1 MIHGLMVAA
10 AATGLKDPEVEYC
23 ELLTDKFN
31 AAVGSAISGSYKV
44 VPPPPAPPVPLP
56 PVVDGPDPVGGVGVE
71 VGIFCNHSSTKF
83 VELHL
88 VVLTL
93 GLTETTTVEL

>member
-1 MIHGLMVAA
+1 MHGLMVAVA
-10 AATGLKDPEVEYC
+10 GPDAGLKDPEVEYC
-23 ELLTDKFN
+23 ALFTDKFN
-31 AAVGSAISGSYKV
+31 AAVGVVIISGSYKV
-44 VPPPPAPPVPLP
+44 VP

>member
-1 MIHGLMVAA
+1 MIHGLMVAVA
-10 AATGLKDPEVEYC
+10 ADAGLKDPEEEYC
-23 ELLTDKFN
+23 VLLTDKFN
-31 AAVGSAISGSYKV
+31 AAVGVVVISGSYKV
-44 VPPPPAPPVPLP
+44 VP

-93 GLTETTTVEL
+93 GLTETTMVEL